1 MATITCYLE
10 DSRLSTQSVYITTVD
25 SHDEVYLYNFV
36 FQLHVG
42 GRWFSLGILFSST
55 NTGSLGN
62 NQNSVES
69 GTKQASL
76 LT

>member
-36 FQLHVG
+36 F
-42 GRWFSLGILFSST
+42 
-55 NTGSLGN
+55 
-62 NQNSVES
+62 
-69 GTKQASL
+69 
-76 LT
+76 